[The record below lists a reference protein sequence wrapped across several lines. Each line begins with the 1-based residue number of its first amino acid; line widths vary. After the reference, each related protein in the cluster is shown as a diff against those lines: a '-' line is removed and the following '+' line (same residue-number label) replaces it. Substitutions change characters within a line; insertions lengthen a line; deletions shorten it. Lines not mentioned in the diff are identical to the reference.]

1 MKGLAGRVA
10 DQLAERGLVLAVAE
24 SCTGGL
30 LAAVLTERPGAS
42 RSFAAGL
49 VTYSDDA
56 KTRILGVRPE
66 TIAAYGAVSE
76 RVAQEMATGAA
87 RVAGADAALAIT
99 GIAGPGGGTP
109 EKPVGTVWIAVAL
122 GDSVRAEVHRF
133 PGDRVQV
140 REESARAALE
150 LLDRRLGE
158 EP

>member
-1 MKGLAGRVA
+1 VKGLATRVT
-10 DQLAERGLVLAVAE
+10 DRLAERGMTLAVAE

-30 LAAVLTERPGAS
+30 LAAVLTEQPGAS
-42 RSFAAGL
+42 RYFSAGL

-56 KTRILGVRPE
+56 KARILGVRPE

-76 RVAQEMATGAA
+76 RVAREMATGALRA
-87 RVAGADAALAIT
+87 AGVDAALAIT

-122 GDSVRAEVHRF
+122 GDNVRADVHRF
-133 PGDRVQV
+133 PGDRAQV
-140 REESARAALE
+140 REQSARAALE
-150 LLDRRLGE
+150 LLERRLGE